1 MIIVSN
7 CFGQNRVQKIFEI
20 NKFPIESN
28 NNYYL
33 ASPTSVDLDLQNKK
47 IIISDQKENCIIITN
62 YDGVLLKRIGQSGE
76 GPGDFNGPSNLA
88 VFENGKIAVIEGMN
102 RRLQIFNNEGKYL
115 NIIRLFK
122 TYKSCVINRNAIYAA
137 PYLRLDS
144 SDKIID
150 VLNYQGEVVNSFG
163 EPEIIGTKLDG
174 ILNMTSICFGKGYI
188 YSGFCFLPKIRK
200 YNTDGK
206 LIFSKEID
214 DKIFAEY
221 GTYNVNNIGKSNR
234 NEKVSYKPIFN
245 VFKYYNEYIY
255 SLRKN
260 DNKIEIIEI
269 NEEGEKTNIYCY
281 ETNEKI
287 LISDLAV
294 LKHNNMLRFYLLEI
308 SPNAQIHVLSNEQ

>member
-1 MIIVSN
+1 
-7 CFGQNRVQKIFEI
+7 
-20 NKFPIESN
+20 
-28 NNYYL
+28 
-33 ASPTSVDLDLQNKK
+33 
-47 IIISDQKENCIIITN
+47 
-62 YDGVLLKRIGQSGE
+62 
-76 GPGDFNGPSNLA
+76 
-88 VFENGKIAVIEGMN
+88 
-102 RRLQIFNNEGKYL
+102 
-115 NIIRLFK
+115 
-122 TYKSCVINRNAIYAA
+122 
-137 PYLRLDS
+137 
-144 SDKIID
+144 
-150 VLNYQGEVVNSFG
+150 
-163 EPEIIGTKLDG
+163 
-174 ILNMTSICFGKGYI
+174 MTSICFGKGYI